1 MEVNAAELMLDDL
14 RSDYAEEPVPK
25 RIARVYEDDP
35 EWGHLFGVL
44 HSQLNRHFES
54 INGRINTNRHY
65 WADPSRELLKLFSEI
80 EQDLHTRLSQDAGGA
95 SAGAAVGSSPGQVLL
110 SGVSRLCRVPPG
122 RVGCQAASAAW
133 PGSSVMV
140 SPTCRAACSAAASAA
155 FGEHRVGRGQRFQ
168 AHVAP

>member
-95 SAGAAVGSSPGQVLL
+95 SAGAAVKSWSSPFEWCIEALSGSSWSGGL
-110 SGVSRLCRVPPG
+110 SGGECRVAG
-122 RVGCQAASAAW
+122 VVGH
-133 PGSSVMV
+133 G
-140 SPTCRAACSAAASAA
+140 
-155 FGEHRVGRGQRFQ
+155 
-168 AHVAP
+168 VADL